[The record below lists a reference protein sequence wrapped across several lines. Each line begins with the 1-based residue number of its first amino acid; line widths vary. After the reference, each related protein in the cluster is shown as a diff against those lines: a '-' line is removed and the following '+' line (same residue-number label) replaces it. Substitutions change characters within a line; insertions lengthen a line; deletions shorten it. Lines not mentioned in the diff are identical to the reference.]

1 MWIDLVTFL
10 LLALAAWSGW
20 RRGTVPVALSLIG
33 VVGGYMG
40 GLLLYRPIGS
50 MLTQVWS
57 VPPLL
62 AAPLGGALAFFLV
75 SIVLRIVSWKVNAFL
90 ALRRAAGWSP
100 APPDRAGGAVLATLW
115 AFAIIVAVAWALMA
129 VRSFTNRGPAIAE
142 SLTGRVTA
150 WATRRVAFAA
160 TRRLAGDPL
169 VANMMSFLVADP
181 QRGAAALRTLMGDQR
196 VRGMFTDATLREAL
210 ASGDAAAIAGS
221 PAVRALA
228 SDPTLREAARD
239 AGLVS
244 GDAGSEAIAQDLANR
259 AAPLARTIQT
269 MRTDPELSRVMRDP
283 SVQQKLTEGNIDALI
298 ADPAVGRVVARM
310 LELLRQGA
318 PPAR

>member
-1 MWIDLVTFL
+1 MWIDLVTL
-10 LLALAAWSGW
+10 LVLALAAWRGW
-20 RRGTVPVALSLIG
+20 RRGTVPVALQLIG

-40 GLLLYRPIGS
+40 GLMLYRPVGA
-50 MLTQVWS
+50 MLTRVWS
-57 VPPLL
+57 VPPML
-62 AAPLGGALAFFLV
+62 AAPLGGMLAFFLV
-75 SIVLRIVSWKVNAFL
+75 SLALRIVSWKVNAIL
-90 ALRRAAGWSP
+90 ALRRAAGW
-100 APPDRAGGAVLATLW
+100 APSQPDRAGGAVLATLW

-129 VRSFTNRGPAIAE
+129 VRSFTNRGPQVAE

-150 WATRRVAFAA
+150 WATRRVAYAA

-169 VANMMSFLVADP
+169 VANMMSFLAADP
-181 QRGAAALRTLMGDQR
+181 QRGAAALRTLMSDQR
-196 VRGMFTDATLREAL
+196 LRSLFTDATLREAL

-228 SDPTLREAARD
+228 GDPALREAARD

-244 GDAGSEAIAQDLANR
+244 GEAGSEAVARDLAAR
-259 AAPLARTIQT
+259 AAPLARTIET
-269 MRTDPELSRVMRDP
+269 MRSDPELQRVLRDP

-310 LELLRQGA
+310 LELLREGSATA
-318 PPAR
+318 P